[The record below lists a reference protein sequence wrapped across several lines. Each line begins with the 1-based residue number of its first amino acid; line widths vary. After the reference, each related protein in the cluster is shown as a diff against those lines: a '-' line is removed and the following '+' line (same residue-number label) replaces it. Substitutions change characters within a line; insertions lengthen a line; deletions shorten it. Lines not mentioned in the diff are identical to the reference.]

1 MLSFL
6 KMNIFTDITKFTD
19 ILIYIYKY
27 VNINE
32 NKAWRLKYILAY
44 FSYYYM
50 CVYVRLKS

>member
-50 CVYVRLKS
+50 CVYM